1 MALDWGVCAFSAGR
15 PGRFSPCLSPAA
27 ISSTTSIWNLAGCNK
42 WRSTLAQFQ
51 RSLPNGLWQQSTRA
65 DGKESGAPGVLGA
78 PRSACLI
85 FPARNDTFPD
95 RPDRSWGRG
104 DHHQRFIWVL
114 STNNHMW
121 TLHIV
126 ILFMNF
132 NAVTVHSQQLL
143 CICTTCLLRHSSGL
157 CCGSWLHVLRWQ
169 TGNRLFSHVTLSTS
183 QYHGTANTQ
192 LYKEIIDNLDP
203 QDFKQIYHYF
213 GHLMRRADSLE
224 KTLMRGKIEGRR
236 RRGRQ
241 RMRWLECII
250 DSMNMSLSK
259 L

>member
-1 MALDWGVCAFSAGR
+1 MGFDSRAHEQMEKNLELLGCWG
-15 PGRFSPCLSPAA
+15 P
-27 ISSTTSIWNLAGCNK
+27 
-42 WRSTLAQFQ
+42 
-51 RSLPNGLWQQSTRA
+51 
-65 DGKESGAPGVLGA
+65 